1 MSSIRLLTEC
11 YIGVTAGKFSYDFSD
26 STRANFFVY
35 SHSQDITDFGHI
47 VHTTRHG
54 LFNYSWLL
62 RVGPLFRDQSYG
74 GLAATV
80 HIIGQSIQFILSTYT
95 DKIIYIADTPILT

>member
-26 STRANFFVY
+26 STRTNFFVY
-35 SHSQDITDFGHI
+35 SRSQDITDFGHI

-54 LFNYSWLL
+54 LSNYSWLL
-62 RVGPLFRDQSYG
+62 RVEPLFRDQSYG
-74 GLAATV
+74 GLAATA
-80 HIIGQSIQFILSTYT
+80 HIIGQNIQFIFSTCT